1 MFESKY
7 SKVLTVILII
17 VIIAIVSLLGFLTFD
32 YIQKFSISK
41 QASDFV
47 DSFQS
52 GVTSENTI
60 IGNISNNNKVNDVIE
75 GNLTLNS
82 NEIIGNTNTNVNSNT
97 NTNTNSSSNTKKKY
111 KGFTAVG
118 TMKIPSINFEYP
130 ILEEITTKALETAV
144 VALYPS
150 GDNLNKPG
158 NTVIIGHNYRNG
170 LFFSN
175 LKKIT
180 KGAKIYVTDYQGKSI
195 TYEVYNKFEASH
207 TDTSF
212 YSRDTNG
219 LAELTLSTCTD
230 ASNDQR
236 TIVFAKQI

>member
-7 SKVLTVILII
+7 SKVLTIILIV
-17 VIIAIVSLLGFLTFD
+17 VIIAIVLLLGFLAFD
-32 YIQKFSISK
+32 YIQKYNTTK

-47 DSFQS
+47 ENYQGDINS
-52 GVTSENTI
+52 GNKNNDGEETEN
-60 IGNISNNNKVNDVIE
+60 V
-75 GNLTLNS
+75 TLNS
-82 NEIIGNTNTNVNSNT
+82 TTETPIESLGTSG
-97 NTNTNSSSNTKKKY
+97 SGTKKKY
-111 KGFTAVG
+111 YNYSVVG
-118 TMKIPSINFEYP
+118 TMKIPAINLEYP
-130 ILEEITTKALETAV
+130 IVENVTGPALEKAL

-150 GDNLNKPG
+150 GDNLNLPG

-170 LFFSN
+170 TFFSN
-175 LKKIT
+175 LKKLSN
-180 KGAKIYVTDYQGKSI
+180 GAKIYVTDYRGKSL
-195 TYEVYNKFEASH
+195 TYEVYNKFETSS

-236 TIVFAKQI
+236 TIIFAKQI

>member
-7 SKVLTVILII
+7 SKVLTIILIV
-17 VIIAIVSLLGFLTFD
+17 VIIAIVLLLGFLAFD
-32 YIQKFSISK
+32 YIQKYNTTK

-47 DSFQS
+47 ENYQGDINS
-52 GVTSENTI
+52 GNQNNDGEETEN
-60 IGNISNNNKVNDVIE
+60 V
-75 GNLTLNS
+75 TLNS
-82 NEIIGNTNTNVNSNT
+82 TTETPIE
-97 NTNTNSSSNTKKKY
+97 SSGTSGSGTKKKY
-111 KGFTAVG
+111 YNYSVVG
-118 TMKIPSINFEYP
+118 TMKIPAINLEYP
-130 ILEEITTKALETAV
+130 ILENVTGPALEKAL

-150 GDNLNKPG
+150 GDNLNLPG

-170 LFFSN
+170 TFFSN
-175 LKKIT
+175 LKKLSN
-180 KGAKIYVTDYQGKSI
+180 GAKIYVTDYRGKSL
-195 TYEVYNKFEASH
+195 TYEVYNKFETSS

-236 TIVFAKQI
+236 TIIFAKQI